1 MLNIS
6 RSKGNQTMK
15 FGQLLEYNMRNSFCW
30 KILPKIRWRIYSQTY
45 FYKIEIENISGSM
58 AKVLYSSFLLCA
70 NLKSIEIK
78 WNQAGHHLHLPYIKL
93 SPKKIRSGTSLL
105 NSFSASFWKKNISLV
120 ISYQL
125 TKFHCLVAFNW
136 WDIKQYVYCNCLL
149 TRLWRHKSRNQPYLF
164 FSILNIYTLT

>member
-1 MLNIS
+1 
-6 RSKGNQTMK
+6 MK
-15 FGQLLEYNMRNSFCW
+15 FDQLLEYNMRNSFCW

-58 AKVLYSSFLLCA
+58 AEALYSSFLLCA

-93 SPKKIRSGTSLL
+93 SPKKISSGTSLL

-149 TRLWRHKSRNQPYLF
+149 TRLWRHKSWNQPYLF